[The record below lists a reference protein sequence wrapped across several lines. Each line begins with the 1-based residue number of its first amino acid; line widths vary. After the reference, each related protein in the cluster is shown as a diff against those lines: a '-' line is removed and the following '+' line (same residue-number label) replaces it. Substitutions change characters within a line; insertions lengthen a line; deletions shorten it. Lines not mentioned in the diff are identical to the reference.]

1 MAKFNCSNMPR
12 CTIYTNTYVEKKVE
26 ENNIC
31 KIDYA
36 SRILNHDSEK
46 DELFET
52 KIPRIFRILT

>member
-26 ENNIC
+26 QNTIC

-36 SRILNHDSEK
+36 SRILN
-46 DELFET
+46 
-52 KIPRIFRILT
+52 RISNRKCVLLSA